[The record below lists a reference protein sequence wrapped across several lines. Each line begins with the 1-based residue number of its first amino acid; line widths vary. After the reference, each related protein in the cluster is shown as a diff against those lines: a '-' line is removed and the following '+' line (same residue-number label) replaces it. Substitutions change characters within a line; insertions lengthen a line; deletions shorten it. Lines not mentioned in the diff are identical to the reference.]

1 MSFEEKGVWIY
12 GVLVTIV
19 SGAYFSVVLNQAR
32 TTGVA
37 DIAYQIPLLI
47 SIGAVIAL
55 TVVGQIAIAI
65 VTRDCGKTDQRDKEI
80 DRHGELYGYY
90 VLSAAFAL
98 VLVMAMAKVDYFWI
112 ANAMYLGGVLGTFVS
127 SVVKIVAYRR
137 GF

>member
-19 SGAYFSVVLNQAR
+19 SGAYFGYVLNQAR
-32 TTGVA
+32 TTNVA

-47 SIGAVIAL
+47 SIGAVIVL
-55 TVVGQIAIAI
+55 TIVGQIVAAI

-80 DRHGELYGYY
+80 DRHGELHGYY
-90 VLSAAFAL
+90 VLSAAFGL
-98 VLVMAMAKVDYFWI
+98 VLLMTMLKVEYFWI
-112 ANAMYLGGVLGTFVS
+112 ANAMYLGGVLGTLAS